1 MKTNEILVLD
11 HQRIPQ
17 HIMAFL
23 EALEQ
28 LNMQFSSAS
37 LENIYHSDHDMEMAI
52 ARAMRI
58 CSNIGLPL
66 ERHFRRRY
74 LANPLLHTLETEW
87 RMSKLAYCLAL
98 VNGNPDNPMV
108 GRIQFELL
116 RTMMY

>member
-11 HQRIPQ
+11 DQRVPR
-17 HIMAFL
+17 HIRAFI
-23 EALEQ
+23 EAMEQ
-28 LNMQFSSAS
+28 LDMQFTSAS
-37 LENIYHSDHDMEMAI
+37 LENIYQSDRDMEMAI
-52 ARAMRI
+52 ARAMRV

-74 LANPLLHTLETEW
+74 LANENLHTLETDW
-87 RMSKLAYCLAL
+87 RMSKVAYCLTL

-116 RTMMY
+116 RRMV